1 MAVVDEAPPAA
12 DGSVAAASTQP
23 RARQKAA
30 AVVIPFVLTLTTLVA
45 LALRLP
51 PTSAV
56 TASASPASGSPSPA
70 PSRSRSGSGDPNLDL
85 MLPPT
90 LSIQEKQFG
99 TLMFT
104 DDSGCR
110 SYCSGG
116 LNVTATT
123 DVPTVLAIYAE
134 HLSARGLRRWLA
146 QSPGDELWLARDGN
160 QFTRLRLRVTPRGT
174 SASVVIDL
182 LRSMAPRRA
191 ELEDALLTLD
201 LWDSDFDSPGDGDPT
216 PGGSGA
222 RATLTYH
229 TALSVQAAL
238 EVMTDAVGFDFR
250 MLGAP
255 CRSGDVGTA
264 FWLGDRAEI
273 LLSAEVTGTGN
284 TTIVLLTATARPDS
298 PPALC

>member
-116 LNVTATT
+116 LTVTATT

-134 HLSARGLRRWLA
+134 HLSARSLRRWLSE
-146 QSPGDELWLARDGN
+146 SPGDELWLDRDGK
-160 QFTRLRLRVTPRGT
+160 QYTRVRVHVTPRGT
-174 SASVVIDL
+174 SATVVIDL
-182 LRSMAPRRA
+182 LRSRAPRRA
-191 ELEDALLTLD
+191 ELEDALLLLE
-201 LWDSDFDSPGDGDPT
+201 LWDSDFVSPGDDHPV
-216 PGGSGA
+216 PGGSGEG
-222 RATLTYH
+222 ATLTYR
-229 TALSVQAAL
+229 TARSVEAAL
-238 EVMTDAVGFDFR
+238 DAVIDAAGFDFT

-255 CRSGDVGTA
+255 CRSDGVGTA
-264 FWLGDRAEI
+264 FWLSNQVEI
-273 LLSAEVTGTGN
+273 LLSAEVTRSGN
-284 TTIVLLTATARPDS
+284 TTIVKLTATARPDS
-298 PPALC
+298 PPAFC